1 MIESDQDE
9 KGNHM
14 GPMMIPGVI
23 EITEVELWAIAAA
36 LVMMLFDVVS
46 GFVGAAVRGDIS
58 STKMR
63 EGIGHKAMLILLV
76 VLAIF
81 VQAFTLHIGDM
92 GWTVPL
98 ITPVCVYI
106 IVMEVASVVENVIQA
121 YPALR
126 DTPLVKLFE
135 RVTGY
140 EDTTDA

>member
-1 MIESDQDE
+1 
-9 KGNHM
+9 M

-46 GFVGAAVRGDIS
+46 GFAGALVRSNVS

-81 VQAFTLHIGDM
+81 VQTFTLHIGDM

-135 RVTGY
+135 RATGH
-140 EDTTDA
+140 EDASDA

>member
-1 MIESDQDE
+1 
-9 KGNHM
+9 M

-23 EITEVELWAIAAA
+23 EITEVELWAIGAA
-36 LVMMLFDVVS
+36 LVMMLFDIVS
-46 GFVGAAVRGDIS
+46 GFVGAVVRGDVS

-81 VQAFTLHIGDM
+81 VQTFTLHIGDM

-106 IVMEVASVVENVIQA
+106 IVMEVASVTENVVDA
-121 YPALR
+121 YPALK

-135 RVTGY
+135 RL
-140 EDTTDA
+140 TDDGGEE

>member
-1 MIESDQDE
+1 
-9 KGNHM
+9 M

-36 LVMMLFDVVS
+36 LVMMLFDIVS
-46 GFVGAAVRGDIS
+46 GFVGAVVRGDVS

-81 VQAFTLHIGDM
+81 VQTFTLHIGDM

-106 IVMEVASVVENVIQA
+106 IVMEVASVTENVVDA
-121 YPALR
+121 YPALK

-135 RVTGY
+135 RL
-140 EDTTDA
+140 TDDGGEE

>member
-1 MIESDQDE
+1 
-9 KGNHM
+9 M

-36 LVMMLFDVVS
+36 LVMMLFDIVS
-46 GFVGAAVRGDIS
+46 GFVAALVRGNVS

-81 VQAFTLHIGDM
+81 VQTFTLHIGDM
-92 GWTVPL
+92 GWTIPL

-135 RVTGY
+135 RATGH
-140 EDTTDA
+140 EDDPDA

>member
-1 MIESDQDE
+1 
-9 KGNHM
+9 M

-46 GFVGAAVRGDIS
+46 GFVGALVRGSVS

-81 VQAFTLHIGDM
+81 VQTFTLHIGDM
-92 GWTVPL
+92 GWTIPL

-106 IVMEVASVVENVIQA
+106 IVMEVASVVENVVQA

-135 RVTGY
+135 RATGH
-140 EDTTDA
+140 EDSADA

>member
-1 MIESDQDE
+1 
-9 KGNHM
+9 M

-36 LVMMLFDVVS
+36 LVMMLFDIVS
-46 GFVGAAVRGDIS
+46 GFVGALVRGNVS

-81 VQAFTLHIGDM
+81 VQTFTLHIGDM

-106 IVMEVASVVENVIQA
+106 IVMEVASVVENVVQA

-126 DTPLVKLFE
+126 DTPLVKLFD
-135 RVTGY
+135 RATGHGD
-140 EDTTDA
+140 EAGSDA

>member
-1 MIESDQDE
+1 
-9 KGNHM
+9 M

-36 LVMMLFDVVS
+36 LVMMLFDIVS
-46 GFVGAAVRGDIS
+46 GFVGAVVRGDVS

-81 VQAFTLHIGDM
+81 VQTFTLHIGDM

-106 IVMEVASVVENVIQA
+106 IVMEVASVTENVVDA
-121 YPALR
+121 YPALK

-135 RVTGY
+135 RLTDDGG
-140 EDTTDA
+140 ED

>member
-1 MIESDQDE
+1 
-9 KGNHM
+9 M

-36 LVMMLFDVVS
+36 LVMMLFDIVS
-46 GFVGAAVRGDIS
+46 GFVGALVRGNVS

-63 EGIGHKAMLILLV
+63 EGIGHKAMLVLLV

-81 VQAFTLHIGDM
+81 VQTFTLHIGDM

-98 ITPVCVYI
+98 ITPVCTYI

-126 DTPLVKLFE
+126 DTPLVQLFE
-135 RVTGY
+135 RATGH
-140 EDTTDA
+140 EDSSDA

>member
-1 MIESDQDE
+1 
-9 KGNHM
+9 M

-23 EITEVELWAIAAA
+23 EITEVELWSIAAA

-46 GFVGAAVRGDIS
+46 GFVGAVVRGDIS

-63 EGIGHKAMLILLV
+63 EGIGHKAMLVLLV

-81 VQAFTLHIGDM
+81 VQTFTLHIGDM
-92 GWTVPL
+92 GWTVPP

-106 IVMEVASVVENVIQA
+106 IVMEVASVVENVIHA

-126 DTPLVKLFE
+126 DTPLVKFFE

-140 EDTTDA
+140 EDAPNA

>member
-1 MIESDQDE
+1 
-9 KGNHM
+9 M

-36 LVMMLFDVVS
+36 LVMMLFDIVS
-46 GFVGAAVRGDIS
+46 GFVGALVRGNVS

-63 EGIGHKAMLILLV
+63 EGIGHKAMLVLLV

-81 VQAFTLHIGDM
+81 VQTFSLHIGDM

-106 IVMEVASVVENVIQA
+106 IVMEVASVMENVIQA

-135 RVTGY
+135 RATGH
-140 EDTTDA
+140 EDASDA

>member
-1 MIESDQDE
+1 
-9 KGNHM
+9 M

-23 EITEVELWAIAAA
+23 EITEVELWSIAAA

-46 GFVGAAVRGDIS
+46 GFVGAVVRGDIS
-58 STKMR
+58 SAKMR

-81 VQAFTLHIGDM
+81 VQTFTLHIGDM
-92 GWTVPL
+92 GWTAPL

-106 IVMEVASVVENVIQA
+106 IVMEVASAVENVIKA

-126 DTPLVKLFE
+126 DMPLVKLFE
-135 RVTGY
+135 RVTGH

>member
-1 MIESDQDE
+1 
-9 KGNHM
+9 M

-36 LVMMLFDVVS
+36 LVMMLFDIVS
-46 GFVGAAVRGDIS
+46 GFVGAVVRGDVS

-81 VQAFTLHIGDM
+81 VQTFTLHIGDM

-106 IVMEVASVVENVIQA
+106 IVMEVASVTENVVDA
-121 YPALR
+121 YPALK

-135 RVTGY
+135 RLTDNEG
-140 EDTTDA
+140 ED